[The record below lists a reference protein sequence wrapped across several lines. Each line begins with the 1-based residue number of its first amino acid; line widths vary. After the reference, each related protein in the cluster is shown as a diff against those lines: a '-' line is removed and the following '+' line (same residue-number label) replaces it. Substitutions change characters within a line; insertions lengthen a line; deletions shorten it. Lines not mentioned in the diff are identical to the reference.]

1 VVKVKRVEVVP
12 LKEKFG
18 IQHKL
23 YLEKDENLK
32 KLKEF
37 FENFASAEEFEA
49 KENLIRLVFSPNN
62 GVFTFDL
69 NQNIEDFYDENIHRE
84 WKEMV
89 ASAMG
94 IEEPFRY
101 YSFYT
106 ENGEHI
112 GTVGYKQDCENP
124 MPVIVLYKDF

>member
-1 VVKVKRVEVVP
+1 MIKIKKVEVVP

-23 YLEKDENLK
+23 FLENNGNLK
-32 KLKEF
+32 KLKEL
-37 FENFASAEEFEA
+37 FEKFASAKEFDV
-49 KENLIRLVFSPNN
+49 KDNLIKLVFSSNN
-62 GVFTFDL
+62 DSFTFDL
-69 NQNIEDFYDENIHRE
+69 NQKLEDFYDENIHRE

-94 IEEPFRY
+94 MEEPFRY

-106 ENGEHI
+106 EDGEHI
-112 GTVGYKQDCENP
+112 GTIGYKHDCENLI
-124 MPVIVLYKDF
+124 PVIVVYKNF